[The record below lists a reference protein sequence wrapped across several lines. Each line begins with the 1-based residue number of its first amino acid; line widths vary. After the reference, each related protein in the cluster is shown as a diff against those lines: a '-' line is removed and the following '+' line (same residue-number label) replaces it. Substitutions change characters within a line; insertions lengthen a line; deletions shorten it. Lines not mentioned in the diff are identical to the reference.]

1 MAIKTFSTGEVLTS
15 GDTNSFLANSGL
27 VYISATTL
35 SGSTTTVS
43 NCFSSTYDNY
53 LVVLNDLVLAG
64 TGQIL
69 MQFATGTTDAT
80 ANYSRQR
87 FFAQTTATGGSGAS
101 GQTSMSVGYGI
112 SGSQNFLKMDIS
124 QPNLA
129 RKTFAQINEIYQD
142 TLFPMIEMN
151 NGMASTT
158 TQYTGFVL
166 TASGTTFTS
175 GTLRVYGYRQA

>member
-1 MAIKTFSTGEVLTS
+1 MAIKTFTAGEILTAA
-15 GDTNSFLANSGL
+15 DTNTYLANSGL
-27 VYISATTL
+27 VYISTTTL

-43 NCFSSTYDNY
+43 NAFSSTYDNY

-69 MQFATGTTDAT
+69 MQFATGTTDTT

-87 FFAQTTATGGSGAS
+87 FYAQTTAVGGTGAS

-112 SGSQNFLKMDIS
+112 TGSQNFLKMDIS

-129 RKTFAQINEIYQD
+129 RKTLVQVYEAYQD
-142 TLFPMIEMN
+142 SLIPMIEMN